1 MKLAS
6 ALASIG
12 FGLFLVVCESSAQT
26 GDRTIEE
33 VKTESLARVERGA
46 YPLGGIDVQDAREAL
61 GAVKSRD
68 ADDWAAAWSA
78 VAARYMAAGD
88 KATDPVAASSAYR
101 RAWRLY
107 YMAQWPAPT
116 SAGKQ
121 RASERALDA
130 YLKHARNFDPPL
142 QVIRIPFEGKE
153 IVGYLRMPK
162 NASGPVPLI
171 LAINGLD
178 SRKETVADSYA
189 QILDRGVGFFAVDGP
204 GTGQAPIKV
213 SENAERMFSSV
224 IDYLV
229 QRADVDK
236 SRIIVA
242 GVSFGGY
249 WATKLA
255 ITEKARILGSVA
267 QSPAVHEYF
276 SSQRQYAR
284 QSNREYLFDYVP
296 AAMHIFD
303 NVTTVDA
310 LAARTPDMSLQKQ
323 GLLQKPTAPMLIVA
337 GVKDTQVPHSDVE
350 LLMRTGDV
358 PKAFWINPQGGHLGR
373 EPKGW
378 TDPVILAKVIIP
390 WELRLLEQ
398 SGFKL
403 RPVPVK

>member
-1 MKLAS
+1 MKLVNAI
-6 ALASIG
+6 ASICLG
-12 FGLFLVVCESSAQT
+12 TFLLAAESGAQT
-26 GDRTIEE
+26 GERTIEE
-33 VKTESLARVERGA
+33 VKTESLARAERGA

-61 GAVKSRD
+61 AAIKTRD
-68 ADDWAAAWSA
+68 ADEWAAAWSA
-78 VAARYMAAGD
+78 VAARYMSTAD
-88 KATDPVAASSAYR
+88 QTTDPSAASAIYR

-116 SAGKQ
+116 SPGKQ
-121 RASERALDA
+121 RASELALQA
-130 YLKHARNFDPPL
+130 YLKHVSHFDPPL

-153 IVGYLRMPK
+153 IVGYLRLPK
-162 NASGPVPLI
+162 NVSGPVPLI

-178 SRKETVADSYA
+178 SRKETVAEGYA
-189 QILDRGVGFFAVDGP
+189 QILERGVGFFAVDGP

-213 SENAERMFSSV
+213 SENAERMFSAV

-229 QRADVDK
+229 QRPDVDK

-255 ITEKARILGSVA
+255 IIEKARILGSVA

-303 NVTTVDA
+303 NVRTVDA
-310 LAARTPDMSLQKQ
+310 LAARAPDMSLQKQ
-323 GLLQKPTAPMLIVA
+323 GLLQKPTAPMLVVA

-350 LLMRTGDV
+350 LLLRSGDV
-358 PKAFWINPQGGHLGR
+358 PKEFWINPQGGHLGR
-373 EPKGW
+373 EAKGW
-378 TDPVILAKVIIP
+378 TDPVILSKVIIP

-398 SGFKL
+398 SGYKL
-403 RPVPVK
+403 RPAPAR

>member
-1 MKLAS
+1 
-6 ALASIG
+6 
-12 FGLFLVVCESSAQT
+12 
-26 GDRTIEE
+26 
-33 VKTESLARVERGA
+33 
-46 YPLGGIDVQDAREAL
+46 
-61 GAVKSRD
+61 
-68 ADDWAAAWSA
+68 
-78 VAARYMAAGD
+78 
-88 KATDPVAASSAYR
+88 
-101 RAWRLY
+101 
-107 YMAQWPAPT
+107 MAQWPAPT
-116 SAGKQ
+116 SLGKQ
-121 RASERALDA
+121 RASEQALQA
-130 YLKHARNFDPPL
+130 YLKYARHFDPPL

-162 NASGPVPLI
+162 NSTGPVPLI

-178 SRKETVADSYA
+178 SRKETVADGYA

-213 SENAERMFSSV
+213 SENAERMFSAA

-229 QRADVDK
+229 QRPDVDK

-276 SSQRQYAR
+276 SAQRQYAR

-303 NVTTVDA
+303 KVTTVDE
-310 LAARTPDMSLQKQ
+310 LARRAPDMSLEKQ
-323 GLLQKPTAPMLIVA
+323 GLLQRPTAPMLIVA
-337 GVKDTQVPHSDVE
+337 GVKDTQVPHADVE
-350 LLMRTGDV
+350 RLMRSGDV
-358 PKAFWINPQGGHLGR
+358 PKEFWINPQGGHLGR
-373 EPKGW
+373 EPRGW
-378 TDPVILAKVIIP
+378 TDPVILSKVIIP

-403 RPVPVK
+403 RPAALK

>member
-1 MKLAS
+1 MKLRS
-6 ALASIG
+6 AIASIG
-12 FGLFLVVCESSAQT
+12 IGICLLANESGAQT
-26 GDRTIEE
+26 GERTIEE
-33 VKTESLARVERGA
+33 VKAESLVRAERGA
-46 YPLGGIDVQDAREAL
+46 YPLGGIDMQDAREAL
-61 GAVKSRD
+61 GAIKSRD
-68 ADDWAAAWSA
+68 ADEWAAAWSA
-78 VAARYMAAGD
+78 VAARYMAMAD
-88 KATDPVAASSAYR
+88 SAKDPKSASAIYR

-121 RASERALDA
+121 RASELALQA
-130 YLKHARNFDPPL
+130 YLKYARDFDPPL
-142 QVIRIPFEGKE
+142 QVVKIPFEGKE

-162 NASGPVPLI
+162 NASGPMPLI

-178 SRKETVADSYA
+178 SRKETVADGYA
-189 QILDRGVGFFAVDGP
+189 QILERGVGFFAVDGP

-213 SENAERMFSSV
+213 SENAERMFSRV
-224 IDYLV
+224 IDYLI
-229 QRADVDK
+229 QRPDVDK
-236 SRIIVA
+236 SRIIVS

-255 ITEKARILGSVA
+255 IIEKARILGSVA

-284 QSNREYLFDYVP
+284 QFNREYLFDYVP

-303 NVTTVDA
+303 NVTTLDA

-350 LLMRTGDV
+350 LLMRSGDV
-358 PKAFWINPQGGHLGR
+358 PKEFWINPQGGHLGR
-373 EPKGW
+373 EAKGW

-398 SGFKL
+398 SGYKL
-403 RPVPVK
+403 WPATVK